1 MVNTMND
8 NKKMPAGN
16 LARYVPAILFLAFV
30 FGMAIWF
37 LFAPKKDYSS
47 SEKRYLQEFPD
58 TSVDSIASGG
68 FGTDFES
75 FFADHF
81 PGRNMWVGFN
91 SYYNLAIGNNGADGV
106 YNCSDDYLINKPV
119 SESENYIER
128 NIGVI
133 SEFKKKTGKPMTVLL
148 APSTGYVAS
157 DVLPLI
163 HNKYNDNKYIDS
175 AITTFAESGIDF
187 VDLREPFKNAYE
199 IGNQIYYKTD
209 HHWTTRGAF
218 IAYTELCKKL
228 RLEPVSE
235 EKFFKEAHGGF
246 YGTTYSTSG
255 FWFTPPD
262 EIEIWKDPELTAQVK
277 ITEGGNTSDFDSL
290 YFYDHLEE
298 DDKYPVFI
306 DGNHALTE
314 IINNNAKGGTA
325 VVIKDSFSHSIA
337 PFLAENYKKLILVDL
352 RYFKNS
358 VSDLVKNENPDQ
370 LLCIYGIDNLAT
382 DTDLAWLQ

>member
-1 MVNTMND
+1 M
-8 NKKMPAGN
+8 
-16 LARYVPAILFLAFV
+16 IL
-30 FGMAIWF
+30 
-37 LFAPKKDYSS
+37 
-47 SEKRYLQEFPD
+47 
-58 TSVDSIASGG
+58 
-68 FGTDFES
+68 
-75 FFADHF
+75 
-81 PGRNMWVGFN
+81 
-91 SYYNLAIGNNGADGV
+91 
-106 YNCSDDYLINKPV
+106 C
-119 SESENYIER
+119 
-128 NIGVI
+128 I
-133 SEFKKKTGKPMTVLL
+133 S
-148 APSTGYVAS
+148 
-157 DVLPLI
+157 
-163 HNKYNDNKYIDS
+163 
-175 AITTFAESGIDF
+175 
-187 VDLREPFKNAYE
+187 
-199 IGNQIYYKTD
+199 
-209 HHWTTRGAF
+209 F
-218 IAYTELCKKL
+218 IAYTELCKRL
-228 RLEPVSE
+228 GLEPASE
-235 EKFFKEAHGGF
+235 DKFVKEAHGGF